1 MTLKQINYVRKHL
14 AIKALS
20 DSDVRCSLISIVIP
34 VTLSNPILGSLLFIN
49 ITLYLFV

>member
-34 VTLSNPILGSLLFIN
+34 VTLSSLLFIN